1 MAAHRAR
8 ALLVALWALWAVGC
22 SERAKPVNLPPVV
35 EINTLGVG
43 DVFVLHIVGEEKLP
57 TEFTV
62 APDGTID
69 VPYIHRVK
77 VLGLEPQQVTDAV
90 RNGLIAGGFLTNP
103 SVTCEIKAYNSKR
116 VVVTGEVKNAG
127 SMPLEPGMTL
137 VRAISQAGGLT
148 SIARKNG
155 VILRRTVRGKTRA
168 VVVDYDGI
176 TNNDIPDVPLQAG
189 DTIHVPQRAF

>member
-1 MAAHRAR
+1 MLGLLLGLL
-8 ALLVALWALWAVGC
+8 ALLGAGCVG
-22 SERAKPVNLPPVV
+22 EAKPVNLPPVV

-43 DVFVLHIVGEEKLP
+43 DVFLLHIVGEEKLP
-57 TEFTV
+57 VEYTV

-77 VLGLEPQQVTDAV
+77 VLGLEPQQVTDVV
-90 RNGLIAGGFLTNP
+90 RGKLVAGGFFTDP
-103 SVTCEIKAYNSKR
+103 SVTCQIKAYNSKR
-116 VVVTGEVKNAG
+116 IVVTGEVKNAG

-148 SIARKNG
+148 SIARKSG